1 MLNVEYLDNCG
12 YTVET
17 ESDIYVFDYVTKE
30 GKIFERKQLNISEA
44 YSNLEDVF
52 SIINDDL
59 DTFFKNNNLS
69 ILDWSRRKDIL
80 LKFVEE

>member
-1 MLNVEYLDNCG
+1 MELQYKIVKTDFNEINAIHSV
-12 YTVET
+12 
-17 ESDIYVFDYVTKE
+17 VFDYVTKE